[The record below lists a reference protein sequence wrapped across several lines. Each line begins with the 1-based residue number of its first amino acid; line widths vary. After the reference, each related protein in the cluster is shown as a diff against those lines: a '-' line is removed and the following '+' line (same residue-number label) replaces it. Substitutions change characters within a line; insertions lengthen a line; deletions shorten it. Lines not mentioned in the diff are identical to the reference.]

1 MVDTKKHLAFP
12 LIYQLLKLVLVL
24 PVATASVER
33 CFSAMK
39 TVKTMSRNHI
49 GNKFMNDCIICFV
62 EPEFLVT
69 ILDSV
74 IINRFQK
81 MENRNRKML
90 L

>member
-1 MVDTKKHLAFP
+1 MQV
-12 LIYQLLKLVLVL
+12 IVLVL
-24 PVATASVER
+24 PLATASVER

-39 TVKTMSRNHI
+39 TVKTLSRNRI

-62 EPEFLVT
+62 EPAFLAT
-69 ILDSV
+69 IPDKV
-74 IINRFQK
+74 IIDRFQK